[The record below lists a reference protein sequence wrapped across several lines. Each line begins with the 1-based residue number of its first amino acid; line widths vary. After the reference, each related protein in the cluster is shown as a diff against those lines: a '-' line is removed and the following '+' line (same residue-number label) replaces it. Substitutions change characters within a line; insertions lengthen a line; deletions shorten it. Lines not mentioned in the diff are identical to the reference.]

1 MIKCIKGVNR
11 MRKYTAAV
19 IQIDSGNDKK
29 KNIEKICHFVQQ
41 ASEMGAEFIALPEC
55 SVYEG
60 TDIKENAEEI
70 PDGESFRCFS
80 DLAKKYN
87 VYIHCGSIYE
97 KGKDER
103 PFNASMLISP
113 DGKLMA
119 KYHKIHPFDVELS
132 DGTWVRESDDICP
145 GDSIV
150 MAESDDIGKIGFAI
164 CYDIRFAEIFR
175 LMALGGAEVFVT
187 PANFTYTT
195 GKDHWETILRTRAI
209 ENGCY
214 VIAPCQCGEK
224 SKFKAYG
231 NSMIIDP
238 WGNIIARAG
247 EEECII
253 TAEIDL
259 DYVERVRKQIF
270 MLENRREDIYSLKY
284 NKK

>member
-1 MIKCIKGVNR
+1 

-29 KNIEKICHFVQQ
+29 INIEKISRFVQQ
-41 ASEMGAEFIALPEC
+41 AAEMGAKFIALPEC

-60 TDIKENAEEI
+60 TDIKDAAEDI
-70 PDGESFRCFS
+70 PDGETFGVFS
-80 DLAKKYN
+80 ALASEYN

-97 KGKDER
+97 KGKDAR
-103 PFNASMLISP
+103 PYNASVLISP

-119 KYHKIHPFDVELS
+119 KYHKMHPFDVELAN
-132 DGTWVRESDDICP
+132 GTWVRESDDICP
-145 GDSIV
+145 GENIV
-150 MAESDDIGKIGFAI
+150 AAESELGKISLAI

-175 LMALGGAEVFVT
+175 LMALDGAEIFVT

-224 SKFKAYG
+224 CKFRAYG

-238 WGNIIARAG
+238 WGNIVARAG

-259 DYVERVRKQIF
+259 DYVEKVRKQIF

-284 NKK
+284 NRK